1 MSNLVVHI
9 EMNGYSVP
17 VGMIFGENFQVAQFG
32 YFDNYLANPNAH
44 PISISL
50 PLQEEP
56 FSTQKTRNFFDGLL
70 PEGFMRT
77 TISKSLHAS
86 EDDYLSVL
94 ALLGKECLGAI
105 KVTNEGDEP
114 SVSHYRQLAQA
125 QIAELA
131 EEGASRSTDLVVGS
145 HLSLT
150 GASGKV
156 GLYYDEDESRWFQP
170 FGEAPSTHIVK
181 QSHLRFGKIV
191 ANEQLCL
198 TCAKKLG
205 IDATE
210 SFVVNQDAK
219 GDTQLFATKRYDR
232 KVGENARRID
242 GLAVP
247 YRLHQEDFAQALGIA
262 AFEKYEKEGQN
273 YLAKMFELL
282 RERSEFPLE
291 DQLKLWDI
299 CVFNYLIGNADN
311 HVKNFSLLYD
321 EGLNTVRLAPAYD
334 IVSTLIY
341 ENTSERMG
349 LSVGGEFELSRISR
363 ESFEDEAKIVGLG
376 TKIAMRRFD
385 ELSGS
390 FEGALIESA
399 NMLEAQG
406 ISCAWEIAGSI
417 LGRGKR
423 G

>member
-9 EMNGYSVP
+9 EMNGRSVP
-17 VGMIFGENFQVAQFG
+17 VGKIFGENFQVAQFV
-32 YFDNYLANPNAH
+32 YFDNYFANPNAH

-56 FSTQKTRNFFDGLL
+56 FSAQNTRNFFDGLL
-70 PEGFMRT
+70 PEGFMRA

-114 SVSHYRQLAQA
+114 PVSHYRKLTQA
-125 QIAELA
+125 QIVELA
-131 EEGASRSTDLVVGS
+131 EEGASKSTDFVVDS

-156 GLYYDEDESRWFQP
+156 GLYYDAIENRWFQP

-181 QSHLRFGKIV
+181 QSHVRFGKIV

-205 IDATE
+205 IDVTE

-232 KVGENARRID
+232 KVGENARCID

-262 AFEKYEKEGQN
+262 AFEKYEQEGQN

-291 DQLKLWDI
+291 DQLKLWEI

-311 HVKNFSLLYD
+311 HIKNFSLLYD
-321 EGLNTVRLAPAYD
+321 EGLNAVHLAPAYD
-334 IVSTLIY
+334 IVSTQVY
-341 ENTSERMG
+341 ENTSQRMG
-349 LSVGGEFELSRISR
+349 LSVGGEFGLNRISR
-363 ESFEDEAKIVGLG
+363 ESFEDEAKAVGLG

-399 NMLEAQG
+399 EDLEMHG
-406 ISCAWEIAGSI
+406 IHDVKSIANAI
-417 LGRGKR
+417 LRNRGFD
-423 G
+423 